1 MMYSK
6 SALISIVSLL
16 ILVLFTV
23 ATGISA
29 AETAISIPGMNTST
43 LLSSQIFVTGTENI
57 TISAFPDYRT
67 DIEEPELP
75 VNDLNPVVSS
85 GTFADTGLETMGSAV
100 LVPITPT
107 LEGSGYYYFNTTG
120 TDQSYYISSSGSY
133 TLQNG
138 FSTTNSSA
146 IRIGASDVVLDG
158 NAQSISGTLKNT
170 GVAIESGMSNISL
183 KDFGNIKEFYYGVKT
198 TGNQVNL
205 VNNSIS
211 DNMYGCANSYGLN
224 FTMSHNTLINQTFAG
239 VLLYGDGPQLREN
252 TFGKNGYGV
261 QSYSNN
267 LSLETNI
274 FTDNRYGVTN
284 SGKYPTIRE
293 NTILRSLLYGV
304 LLSPGDGGVCS
315 ENFFGHNEN
324 AIGSNVP
331 NFIISNNTIS
341 YTSLYRYGIFSTAK
355 NVTISDNTI
364 SNAGYG
370 ILLIGADGRITH
382 NSLYSCYLSG
392 VFLIGDNGKTIA
404 NTVRDTSADGVACLG
419 TNSSVIN
426 NIITNATTGL
436 GIADSYNTT
445 VTGNQINQIKR
456 YGIWIRNADGTGEG
470 VIYNNYLGSQTN
482 VGGEGNFSNYHYVW
496 NNPSGPQRG
505 TNVVGGPFI
514 AGNYW
519 SNENG
524 TGWSDE
530 QTPNVTGYTT
540 TPFIVLTGMYDTAPL
555 VPQKS
560 VKINSTANTWGVV
573 VPQGNNSYQSY
584 TNQTF
589 ITQAKPGAD
598 ITDVIVDSKSQGSV
612 PNWTFSQLTE
622 DHTIQAVGNAT
633 PGQVHA
639 FFNGSTRYGE
649 KPLTVSFS
657 SKESLGTPTSWYWQF
672 GDGTT
677 NSTQNPVH
685 VYEIPGTYT
694 VTLRALNNQTGG
706 YGVRNNY
713 ITVTDGPV
721 VEPTPTPVP
730 GKITTQFSAYPT
742 TGNAPLIVDFKDL
755 SIGNPVSWNWD
766 FGDGSYSSVTNPTH
780 TYTSPG
786 SYPVTLSVTN
796 KNFGGSLRIH
806 DAIVAT

>member
-1 MMYSK
+1 MYSK
-6 SALISIVSLL
+6 SSFISILL
-16 ILVLFTV
+16 LFILVLFTV
-23 ATGISA
+23 VTGIST
-29 AETAISIPGMNTST
+29 AETAISGPGINTST
-43 LLSSQIFVTGTENI
+43 LLSSQILVTGTENI
-57 TISAFPDYRT
+57 TIPVLPDT
-67 DIEEPELP
+67 INDIEKPEIP
-75 VNDLNPVVSS
+75 VNDLNPISS
-85 GTFADTGLETMGSAV
+85 GTFADTGFETMGSAV

-107 LEGSGYYYFNTTG
+107 PEGSGYSYFNTTG
-120 TDQSYYISSSGSY
+120 TDPGYYIYSPGLY

-138 FSTTNSSA
+138 FSTSNSSA

-183 KDFGNIKEFYYGVKT
+183 KNFGNIKEFYYGVKT

-211 DNMYGCANSYGLN
+211 DSMYGCANSYGLN

-239 VLLYGDGPQLREN
+239 VLLYGEGPQLREN

-267 LSLETNI
+267 LSLEKNI

-293 NTILRSLLYGV
+293 NTILRNLLYGV

-364 SNAGYG
+364 SNAGFG
-370 ILLIGADGRITH
+370 IFLIGINGSITH
-382 NSLYSCYLSG
+382 NSLYSCYFSG
-392 VFLIGDNGKTIA
+392 VILSGDNGKTIA
-404 NTVRDTSADGVACLG
+404 NTVRDTSADAVACLG

-426 NIITNATTGL
+426 NIITNATTGI
-436 GIADSYNTT
+436 GIADGYNST
-445 VTGNQINQIKR
+445 VIGNQINGTKK
-456 YGIWIRNADGTGEG
+456 YGIWIRGVDGTGEG
-470 VIYNNYLGSQTN
+470 VIYNNYLGNQVN
-482 VGGEGNFSNYHYVW
+482 VGGEGNFSSYHYVW
-496 NNPSGPQRG
+496 TNPSGPQRG

-519 SNENG
+519 SNETG

-530 QTPNVTGYTT
+530 QNPNVTGYTT
-540 TPFIVLTGMYDTAPL
+540 IPYEISSGINDTAPL

-560 VKINSTANTWGVV
+560 VQINSTANSWGVV
-573 VPQGNNSYQSY
+573 VPHGNNSYQSY

-589 ITQAKPGAD
+589 VTQAKPGSD
-598 ITDVIVDSKSQGSV
+598 VTDVVVDSVSKGSIT
-612 PNWTFSQLTE
+612 NWTFAELSE
-622 DHTIQAVGNAT
+622 DHKIQVFGNVT

-639 FFNGSTRYGE
+639 SFNASTRYGE

-657 SKESLGTPTSWYWQF
+657 SEESLGTPTSWYWQF
-672 GDGTT
+672 GDGMT
-677 NSTQNPVH
+677 NTTQNPVH
-685 VYEIPGTYT
+685 TYDIPGTYT

-706 YGVRNNY
+706 YAVWNNY

-721 VEPTPTPVP
+721 VEPTPTPIP

-742 TGNAPLIVDFKDL
+742 TGNSPLIVDFRDL

-766 FGDGSYSSVTNPTH
+766 FGDGSYSTVQNPTH
-780 TYTSPG
+780 TYTSTG

-796 KNFGGSLRIH
+796 KDYGGSLRIQ
-806 DAIVAT
+806 DAIVVS